1 MRAKEGQ
8 QALTKVPSQGPENLS
23 RIRLDTSIGM
33 AFSNLIAFF
42 IILTTAVT
50 LHSHNV
56 LDIQTSAQAASAL
69 KPIAGEFAFLVF
81 ALGIIGTGLL
91 ALPVLAGSAAYALGE
106 VFGWHVGLA
115 QKPRRAKAFYGA
127 IAVAGMIGI
136 VLNLVHL
143 DPIKALFWSAVI
155 NGVAAVPI

>member
-69 KPIAGEFAFLVF
+69 QPIAGEFAFLLF
-81 ALGIIGTGLL
+81 SLGIIGTGLL
-91 ALPVLAGSAAYALGE
+91 ALPVLAGSAAYAMGE
-106 VFGWHVGLA
+106 ALRWPVGRSEE
-115 QKPRRAKAFYGA
+115 RRVG
-127 IAVAGMIGI
+127 
-136 VLNLVHL
+136 
-143 DPIKALFWSAVI
+143 
-155 NGVAAVPI
+155 